1 MSIHDVNSERN
12 EGNVAMMEQCIYYT
26 FIELYWVPW
35 RFSVIGVRD
44 MIATCYWQC
53 FEPDAQLLS
62 LDRKRHPCSLA
73 VRPRDL
79 NRLFAN
85 FQSWL
90 HVITVIATEPTSM
103 ASDIG
108 SETGGKFV
116 RYVENILKETKTTE
130 TKWISKVE
138 AKQTPLRGVKSVF
151 HFFIFDPWPFSNG
164 TFMLQI
170 SNADNVLQCTLGCG

>member
-1 MSIHDVNSERN
+1 MYILYVHWIVLGALEIFSDRSKRYDCYMLLAMFWARRPASIS
-12 EGNVAMMEQCIYYT
+12 
-26 FIELYWVPW
+26 
-35 RFSVIGVRD
+35 
-44 MIATCYWQC
+44 WQ
-53 FEPDAQLLS
+53 EETSMQLS
-62 LDRKRHPCSLA
+62 C
-73 VRPRDL
+73 DL

-138 AKQTPLRGVKSVF
+138 AKQTHLRGVKSVF

-170 SNADNVLQCTLGCG
+170 STADNVLQCTLGCG